1 LPQSVHRLGG
11 YRFQGRDEASA
22 AAIRQD
28 AMAMQ
33 EAGASLL
40 VLECVP
46 AALASE
52 IVKTLRIPVIG
63 IGAGAGCDGQVLVL
77 YDILGLSGDR
87 APRFSRTFVEGRDP
101 AAAVAAYVAAVKSG
115 SFPGPEE
122 TPY

>member
-1 LPQSVHRLGG
+1 V
-11 YRFQGRDEASA
+11 
-22 AAIRQD
+22 IRQD
-28 AMAMQ
+28 AIAMQ

-52 IVKTLRIPVIG
+52 IASTVRIPVIG

-77 YDILGLSGDR
+77 YDMLGLNTGRVPS
-87 APRFSRTFVEGRDP
+87 FSRRFIDGRDP
-101 AAAVAAYVAAVKSG
+101 AGALAAYVSAVKSG
-115 SFPGPEE
+115 TFPGPEE